1 MGYYSVLKR
10 KEILTH
16 SVKWMKLEDMVLSEP
31 VIKGKKFYQFILHNS
46 DYITNYIK

>member
-31 VIKGKKFYQFILHNS
+31 VIKGKKLISIYTTQFIL
-46 DYITNYIK
+46 YYKLY